1 MSARSRLHLIAALAV
16 AGLLAGCATGP
27 KYTEVASA
35 IPTLKP
41 AEGRIYFYRTSAL
54 GAAVQPTINLNG
66 TAVGTSITS
75 GFFFVDRPPGSY
87 EVMMGTEVERK
98 LTFTLEAGQERFVRT
113 SISLGLLVGRPHAE
127 LVDAKEAREEISTL
141 SYTGTPLQKK

>member
-1 MSARSRLHLIAALAV
+1 
-16 AGLLAGCATGP
+16 
-27 KYTEVASA
+27 
-35 IPTLKP
+35 
-41 AEGRIYFYRTSAL
+41 
-54 GAAVQPTINLNG
+54 
-66 TAVGTSITS
+66 
-75 GFFFVDRPPGSY
+75 
-87 EVMMGTEVERK
+87 MMGTEVERK